1 MTSLQKESEWEKP
14 DTRTHLENSLVDV
27 AVAGEKG
34 FSDNIEKAMENHL
47 DRCMEEISLAVSNRE
62 KEIAEEVKFLKEVCT
77 ECQNREIHDTDRN
90 KVLDE
95 VLSILKH

>member
-1 MTSLQKESEWEKP
+1 MSLQKESEWGKP

-34 FSDNIEKAMENHL
+34 FSDNLKKAMENHL

-62 KEIAEEVKFLKEVCT
+62 KEIAEEVEKKRKEPT
-77 ECQNREIHDTDRN
+77 HTRHTSLI
-90 KVLDE
+90 K
-95 VLSILKH
+95 